1 MLSSILVCLTGAI
14 LAGPG
19 PAGAGFETPPKQPPA
34 RAALDPAALV
44 ALVEQGRSSHSDALV
59 VFHRG
64 RLAGEWYFDK
74 PRRKIEAMSV
84 TKSIVSLIVGRLVS
98 AGVIKSLDTPVASY
112 FPEWNQGQKKD
123 ITIRHLLDQT
133 SGLQNMPRANLEIY
147 PSPDVVKLALA
158 AELTHPP
165 GAKWSYNNKAVNL
178 IAGVIERAAGKK
190 MDLLF
195 REDLCKEM
203 GITDTKWD
211 RDTAGNPYCMA
222 GLKIH
227 AKDLAKFG
235 VLVVN
240 RGAWQGKRLIAA
252 HWFADSLKPATPLR
266 RNYGLL
272 WWLIHDRTTYIVD
285 DAKIDELRAA
295 GVAAEFIERAT
306 TIKGKYATDV
316 EYRAALERVFGAD
329 YMAPLREALAPH
341 SIALS
346 SKKYEDL
353 VGFRAAGRLGQ
364 YIVIYPD
371 VELVAVR
378 MIEWSEAYD
387 PATDRFESFPRRVR
401 DLVRSH

>member
-1 MLSSILVCLTGAI
+1 MLLVPMCLSAAI
-14 LAGPG
+14 LAGAG
-19 PAGAGFETPPKQPPA
+19 PPASESAAPPKQPPA
-34 RAALDPAALV
+34 RAAFDPVALV

-84 TKSIVSLIVGRLVS
+84 TKSIVNLMVGRLVS
-98 AGVIKSLDTPVASY
+98 LGMIKSLDTPVASY
-112 FPEWNQGQKKD
+112 FPEWNQGLKKD

-133 SGLQNMPRANLEIY
+133 SGLQNVPRADIEIY

-158 AELTHPP
+158 ADLSDPP

-190 MDLLF
+190 MDHLF
-195 REDLCKEM
+195 REDLCKAM
-203 GITDTKWD
+203 GITDTGWD

-240 RGAWQGKRLIAA
+240 RGAWQGKRLIAKE
-252 HWFADSLKPATPLR
+252 WFADSLKPATELR
-266 RNYGLL
+266 QNYGLL
-272 WWLIHDRTTYIVD
+272 WWLIYDRTTYIVD
-285 DAKIDELRAA
+285 DAKLDELRAA
-295 GVAAEFIERAT
+295 GVAGDFIERAVT
-306 TIKGKYATDV
+306 LKGEYATED
-316 EYRAALERVFGAD
+316 EYVAALERVFGAD
-329 YMAPLREALAPH
+329 YMTPLNEALAPH

-346 SKKYEDL
+346 AKKHEDL
-353 VGFRAAGRLGQ
+353 VGFRADGHLGQ
-364 YIVIYPD
+364 YIVIYPG

-378 MIEWSEAYD
+378 MIEWSEAYN
-387 PATDRFESFPRRVR
+387 PATDRFEDFPGLVR

>member
-1 MLSSILVCLTGAI
+1 MLLVPMCLSAAI
-14 LAGPG
+14 LAGAG
-19 PAGAGFETPPKQPPA
+19 PPESESGTPPKLPPA

-44 ALVEQGRSSHSDALV
+44 ALVEQGRSSHSDAIV

-84 TKSIVSLIVGRLVS
+84 TKSIVNLMVGRLIS
-98 AGVIKSLDTPVASY
+98 LGMIKSLDTPVVSY

-133 SGLQNMPRANLEIY
+133 SGLQNVPRADIEIY
-147 PSPDVVKLALA
+147 ASADVVKLALA
-158 AELTHPP
+158 AELSHTP
-165 GAKWSYNNKAVNL
+165 GATWTYNNKAVNL
-178 IAGVIERAAGKK
+178 LAGVIERAAGKK
-190 MDLLF
+190 MDVLF
-195 REDLCKEM
+195 REDLCREM
-203 GITDTKWD
+203 GVADIDWD
-211 RDTAGNPYCMA
+211 RDAAGNPYCMT

-240 RGAWQGKRLIAA
+240 RGAWNGKPLIAEY
-252 HWFADSLKPATPLR
+252 WFADSLKPATPLR
-266 RNYGLL
+266 GNYGLL

-285 DAKIDELRAA
+285 DAKIAELRAA
-295 GVAAEFIERAT
+295 GVASDFIERVT
-306 TIKGKYATDV
+306 TIKGEYTTDD
-316 EYRAALERVFGAD
+316 EYMAALARVFGAD
-329 YMAPLREALAPH
+329 YMTPLREALMPH

-346 SKKYEDL
+346 FKKYEDL
-353 VGFRAAGRLGQ
+353 VGFRASGRLGQ
-364 YIVIYPD
+364 YLVIYPD

-378 MIEWSEAYD
+378 MIEWSEAYN
-387 PATDRFESFPRRVR
+387 PTTDRFEDFPRRVR

>member
-1 MLSSILVCLTGAI
+1 MLSPFFVCLTAAI
-14 LAGPG
+14 LTCPG
-19 PAGAGFETPPKQPPA
+19 VAASGFETPPNQAAA
-34 RAALDPAALV
+34 RAALDAAALV

-84 TKSIVSLIVGRLVS
+84 TKSIVNLIVGRLIS
-98 AGVIKSLDTPVASY
+98 TGVIKSLDTPVGSY
-112 FPEWNQGQKKD
+112 FPEWNQGLKKD
-123 ITIRHLLDQT
+123 ITLRHLLDQT
-133 SGLQNMPRANLEIY
+133 SGLQNVPRADLEIY

-158 AELTHPP
+158 AELSHPP

-190 MDLLF
+190 MDVLF
-195 REDLCKEM
+195 REDLCKAM
-203 GITDTKWD
+203 GITDTSWD
-211 RDTAGNPYCMA
+211 QDAAGNPYCMA

-240 RGAWQGKRLIAA
+240 RGAWNGKRLIAEQ
-252 HWFADSLKPATPLR
+252 WFADSLKPATPLR

-272 WWLIHDRTTYIVD
+272 WWLIYDRTTYIVD

-295 GVAAEFIERAT
+295 GVAADFIERAT
-306 TIKGKYATDV
+306 ALKGKYVTDD
-316 EYRAALERVFGAD
+316 EYIAALQRAFGAD
-329 YMAPLREALAPH
+329 YMTPLREALAPH

-346 SKKYEDL
+346 SKEYEDL
-353 VGFRAAGRLGQ
+353 VGFRAEGRLGQ

-378 MIEWSEAYD
+378 MIEWSKAYN
-387 PATDRFESFPRRVR
+387 PATDRFEDFPRLVR
-401 DLVRSH
+401 NLVRSH

>member
-1 MLSSILVCLTGAI
+1 MSPFFVCLTAAI
-14 LAGPG
+14 LTCPG
-19 PAGAGFETPPKQPPA
+19 AAASGFETPRNQAAA
-34 RAALDPAALV
+34 RAALDAAALV

-59 VFHRG
+59 VYHRG

-84 TKSIVSLIVGRLVS
+84 TKSIVNLIVGRLIS
-98 AGVIKSLDTPVASY
+98 TGVIKSLDTPVGSY
-112 FPEWNQGQKKD
+112 FPEWNQGLKKD
-123 ITIRHLLDQT
+123 ITLRHLLGQT
-133 SGLQNMPRANLEIY
+133 SGLQNVPRADLEIY

-158 AELTHPP
+158 AELSHPP
-165 GAKWSYNNKAVNL
+165 GCKWSYNNKAVNL

-190 MDLLF
+190 MDVLF
-195 REDLCKEM
+195 REDLCKAM
-203 GITDTKWD
+203 GITDTGWD
-211 RDTAGNPYCMA
+211 RDPAGNPYCMA

-240 RGAWQGKRLIAA
+240 RGAWKGKRLIAEQ
-252 HWFADSLKPATPLR
+252 WFADSLKPATPLR

-272 WWLIHDRTTYIVD
+272 WWLIYDRTTFIVD

-295 GVAAEFIERAT
+295 GVAAEFIGRAT
-306 TIKGKYATDV
+306 ALKGEYVTDD
-316 EYRAALERVFGAD
+316 EYIAALRRAFGAD
-329 YMAPLREALAPH
+329 YMTPLREALAPH

-353 VGFRAAGRLGQ
+353 VGYRAAGRLGQ

-378 MIEWSEAYD
+378 MIEWSEAYN
-387 PATDRFESFPRRVR
+387 PATDRFEDFPRLVR
-401 DLVRSH
+401 NLVRSH

>member
-1 MLSSILVCLTGAI
+1 MLPSVLVCLTAAI
-14 LAGPG
+14 FSWQG
-19 PAGAGFETPPKQPPA
+19 PAAAGSETPPKQAAA

-44 ALVEQGRSSHSDALV
+44 ALVERGRSSHSDALV

-84 TKSIVSLIVGRLVS
+84 TKFVVNLIVGRLVS
-98 AGVIKSLDTPVASY
+98 TGIIKSLDTPVASY
-112 FPEWNQGQKKD
+112 FPEWKQGLKKD
-123 ITIRHLLDQT
+123 ITLRHLLDQT
-133 SGLQNMPRANLEIY
+133 SGLQNVPRADLEIY

-158 AELTHPP
+158 AEVSDPP

-195 REDLCKEM
+195 REDLCKTM
-203 GITDTKWD
+203 GITDTGWD

-240 RGAWQGKRLIAA
+240 RGAWKGKRLIAA
-252 HWFADSLKPATPLR
+252 RWFANSLKPATPLR

-272 WWLIHDRTTYIVD
+272 WWLIYDRTTHIVD

-295 GVAAEFIERAT
+295 GVAADFIERAT
-306 TIKGKYATDV
+306 TIKGEYATDD
-316 EYRAALERVFGAD
+316 EYAAALQRVFGAD
-329 YMAPLREALAPH
+329 YMTPLNEALAAH

-353 VGFRAAGRLGQ
+353 VGFRADGHLGQ
-364 YIVIYPD
+364 FIVIYPD

-378 MIEWSEAYD
+378 MIEWSEAYN
-387 PATDRFESFPRRVR
+387 PATDRFEEFPRLVR